1 MTNTV
6 KHGGSALRHQT
17 SDGPNGIRLRRVT
30 TAAAI
35 YQQLHAA
42 IVSLALKP
50 GISLQEKR
58 IAEEFGVSRTPVREA
73 LLRLA
78 EVGLVEIFP
87 QSGTFVSRIPLSAI
101 PEAVVIR
108 KSLERTTVERAAQ
121 VATAEDI
128 AQLDSIIARQ
138 RAHASLG
145 EASHF
150 YEQDEAFH
158 EAISAIAGYPGIW
171 TLVKTVKLQID
182 RARRLTLPVS
192 GRMTT
197 VTEEHEAILDAIAA
211 HDADRASAAMMH
223 HLGAVIPDVEAL
235 RQHHPGYFA

>member
-1 MTNTV
+1 
-6 KHGGSALRHQT
+6 
-17 SDGPNGIRLRRVT
+17 
-30 TAAAI
+30 
-35 YQQLHAA
+35 
-42 IVSLALKP
+42 LKP
-50 GISLQEKR
+50 GLSLQEKR
-58 IAEEFGVSRTPVREA
+58 IAEQFGVSRTPVREA

-78 EVGLVEIFP
+78 EAGLVEIFP

-121 VATAEDI
+121 VATAGDI
-128 AQLDSIIARQ
+128 ARLDRIIARQ
-138 RAHASLG
+138 RAHASLND
-145 EASHF
+145 AAHF

-171 TLVKTVKLQID
+171 TLLKSVKLQID
-182 RARRLTLPVS
+182 RARRLTLPVP

-197 VTEEHEAILDAIAA
+197 VTEEHAAIRDAIAA
-211 HDADRASAAMMH
+211 HDKARASAAMMH

-235 RQHHPGYFA
+235 RAHHPDYFA

>member
-1 MTNTV
+1 M
-6 KHGGSALRHQT
+6 
-17 SDGPNGIRLRRVT
+17 PNGVKCSGCGLPDQSPDRSNEIRLRRVT

-50 GISLQEKR
+50 GTSLQEKR
-58 IAEEFGVSRTPVREA
+58 IAEQFGVSRTPVREA

-78 EVGLVEIFP
+78 ETGLVEIFP

-101 PEAVVIR
+101 PEAVIIR

-121 VATAEDI
+121 VAAPEDI
-128 AQLDSIIARQ
+128 ARLDMIIGRQ
-138 RAHASLG
+138 RAHASLN
-145 EASHF
+145 EAAYF

-158 EAISAIAGYPGIW
+158 EAIAAMAGYPGIW
-171 TLVKTVKLQID
+171 TLVKSVKLQID
-182 RARRLTLPVS
+182 RSRRLTLPVP

-197 VTEEHEAILDAIAA
+197 VTEEHAAIRDAIAA
-211 HDADRASAAMMH
+211 HDVERACEAMMR
-223 HLGAVIPDVEAL
+223 HLGAVIPDIAAL
-235 RQHHPGYFA
+235 REHHPDYFA